1 MNDRLYQLQTR
12 LSELNRKLSNEREQ
26 EKRRKIQIDIEIVK
40 NDIKTQQLRKQKRG
54 I

>member
-1 MNDRLYQLQTR
+1 MSDKLYQLQTR
-12 LSELNRKLSNEREQ
+12 LSELNRKLSNEKEQ
-26 EKRRKIQIDIEIVK
+26 DKRRKIQIDIEIVK

>member
-1 MNDRLYQLQTR
+1 MSERIYQLQTR
-12 LSELNRKLSNEREQ
+12 LSELNRKLSQEKDQ
-26 EKRRKIQIDIEIVK
+26 EKRKKIQLDIEIVK

>member
-1 MNDRLYQLQTR
+1 MSDRLYQLQTR
-12 LSELNRKLSNEREQ
+12 LSELNRKLSNEKEQ